1 VARFSNINRL
11 LVTAGSECATA
22 YLPAVFLLPINNMQA
37 QFKARAGVLVAN
49 FFFGTS
55 VIAVKHIS
63 PSLMPPFALTAVRVV
78 VTMLLF
84 WSMYALRPVK
94 TGIARKDFL
103 RLLFCAVFGITLN
116 QTFTMMGFSLTSP
129 IHASLLL
136 LTTPIT
142 ITLLSAWL
150 LKETLTGLKIMGLL
164 LGVSGGALLVFSR
177 DLSAI
182 AGKQQSLGDLLVV
195 LSSFSYAI
203 YAVSLKPLMAKY
215 SATHILQ
222 WVFLFG
228 TFFSLPIGWKALGT
242 VQWAAFGGWDWF
254 SLAYCILGATFIAY
268 QLMNNGIK
276 KLGASIAG
284 SYIYTQPF
292 FATAA
297 SILILHEAL
306 NWQKAGAAMLI
317 MGGVFM
323 ANYKK
328 ERNRE
333 SAVGSRQ

>member
-1 VARFSNINRL
+1 
-11 LVTAGSECATA
+11 
-22 YLPAVFLLPINNMQA
+22 MQA
-37 QFKARAGVLVAN
+37 QQKARAGVLLAN

-55 VIAVKHIS
+55 VIAVKHIT

-84 WSMYALRPVK
+84 WSMYAVRPVK
-94 TGIARKDFL
+94 MGIARKDFL
-103 RLLFCAVFGITLN
+103 RLVFCALFGITLN
-116 QTFTMMGFSLTSP
+116 QTFTMLGFSMTSP

-142 ITLLSAWL
+142 ITLLAAWF
-150 LKETLTGLKIMGLL
+150 LKEALTGLKIAGLL
-164 LGVSGGALLVFSR
+164 LGVSGGVLLIFSR
-177 DLSAI
+177 DISAV
-182 AGKQQSLGDLLVV
+182 AGDQQSLGDLLVV

-203 YAVSLKPLMAKY
+203 YTISIKPLTAKY
-215 SATHILQ
+215 NAIHILQ

-228 TFFSLPIGWKALGT
+228 TFFSLPVGWKALTT
-242 VQWAAFGGWDWF
+242 VQWSAFAGWDWF
-254 SLAYCILGATFIAY
+254 SLAYCVLGATFIAY

-276 KLGASIAG
+276 KLGASITG

-297 SILILHEAL
+297 SMLILHEAL
-306 NWQKAGAAMLI
+306 SWAKIGAAALI
-317 MGGVFM
+317 MGGVFL

-328 ERNRE
+328 RV
-333 SAVGSRQ
+333 S